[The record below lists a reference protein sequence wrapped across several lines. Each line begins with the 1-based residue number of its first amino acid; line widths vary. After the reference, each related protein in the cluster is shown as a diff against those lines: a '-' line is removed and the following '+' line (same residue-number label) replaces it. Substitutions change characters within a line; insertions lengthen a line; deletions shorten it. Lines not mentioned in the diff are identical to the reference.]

1 MYCVSHIGFV
11 SGPSTKPA
19 LSSSPSSFDLSFVTR
34 LARLRVRSALV
45 FLTQFE
51 RNYYVLVKF
60 TLAAHEASMHVMNA
74 SFALW
79 SNCTYERFS
88 WSARNGEAACS
99 IQGQVRRV
107 SKILRICSLLRKNTA
122 VKAANSA
129 DVLSVRGTSR
139 RRSFGT
145 RNINARKL
153 G

>member
-1 MYCVSHIGFV
+1 MTFTKQNKCGNVPRMIWETMVPEHGWSWVRCVLH
-11 SGPSTKPA
+11 
-19 LSSSPSSFDLSFVTR
+19 
-34 LARLRVRSALV
+34 VRSTLV

-99 IQGQVRRV
+99 IQRQVRRV